1 MSDLFN
7 PGYYTEED
15 LHGAGF
21 RSLGHNVRI
30 ARNCMI
36 IGIENI
42 AIGNNVRIDGY
53 STLVAA
59 GGYIDIGNYVHIGG
73 SCFLSGGAGITME
86 DYAGLS
92 QGVRLYSK
100 TDDYSGASMTNP
112 TVPAEFTNCKSGA
125 IHLDRHVIIGSG
137 SVVLPDAQLGEGV
150 AVGALSLV
158 TKSLAAW
165 GIYAGAPAK
174 RIKCRDQGLLI
185 KEEQLRAREV
195 VKTS

>member
-1 MSDLFN
+1 MSELFN

-15 LHGAGF
+15 LRDAGF

-30 ARNCMI
+30 ARNCTI

-42 AIGNNVRIDGY
+42 AVGNNVRIDGY
-53 STLVAA
+53 STLAAA
-59 GGYIDIGNYVHIGG
+59 GGYIHIGNYVHIGG
-73 SCFLSGGAGITME
+73 GGFLSGAAGITLE

-112 TVPAEFTNCKSGA
+112 TVPAEFTNCKSGTV
-125 IHLDRHVIIGSG
+125 HLGRHVIIGSG
-137 SVVLPDAQLGEGV
+137 SVVLPGAQLGEGV

-158 TKSLAAW
+158 TKSLPAW
-165 GIYAGAPAK
+165 GIYAGTPAK
-174 RIKCRDQGLLI
+174 RINSRDQGLLI
-185 KEEQLRAREV
+185 AEEQLRARDA
-195 VKTS
+195 VKNS

>member
-1 MSDLFN
+1 MPELFN
-7 PGYYTEED
+7 PGYYTEDD
-15 LHGAGF
+15 LRDAGF

-30 ARNCMI
+30 ARNCTI

-42 AIGNNVRIDGY
+42 EIGSNVRIDGY
-53 STLVAA
+53 SALTAA
-59 GGYIDIGNYVHIGG
+59 GGYIRIGNYVHIGG
-73 SCFLSGGAGITME
+73 CCFLSGGAGITLE

-125 IHLDRHVIIGSG
+125 VHLGRHVIIGSG

-174 RIKCRDQGLLI
+174 RIKSRDQGLLM
-185 KEEQLRAREV
+185 KEEQLRARDA